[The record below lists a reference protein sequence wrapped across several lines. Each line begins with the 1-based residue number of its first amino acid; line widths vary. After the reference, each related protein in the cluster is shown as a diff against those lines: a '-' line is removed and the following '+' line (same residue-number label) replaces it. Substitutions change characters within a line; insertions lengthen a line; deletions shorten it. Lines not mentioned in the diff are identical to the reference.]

1 MEKLTLK
8 NGSEFE
14 GYALTSSGY
23 LFIYVT
29 GSDMKSV
36 FNAFVEPENTEE
48 IIYTD
53 VNDEQVTFTGF
64 TKLISVRDEGNS
76 LITATMGV
84 QLNV

>member
-14 GYALTSSGY
+14 GYALASPGI

-36 FNAFVEPENTEE
+36 FNDFVEPENTEE
-48 IIYTD
+48 IIYTNI
-53 VNDEQVTFTGF
+53 NDEQVTFTGF
-64 TKLISVRDEGNS
+64 TKLISMRDEGNS